1 MPGEVVQER
10 ARWLLIME
18 KAYRGSVETQFADA
32 LYVVPDLHRQSGGG
46 CDLALRGPA
55 VGYALRTDAPQ
66 PPLRLGGRTLDTL
79 PDPRASVAKVL
90 DAGVTVLVERPDLAA
105 LGRTAADRL
114 LPGVQVIEAYGL
126 AARWPSYEQVWF
138 L

>member
-1 MPGEVVQER
+1 MAGEVVQER

-46 CDLALRGPA
+46 CHLALRGPA
-55 VGYALRTDAPQ
+55 VGYALRADPQ

-79 PDPRASVAKVL
+79 PDPRASVTKVL
-90 DAGVTVLVERPDLAA
+90 DAGVTVLVERPDLTA

-114 LPGVQVIEAYGL
+114 LPGVQVIEAHGL

>member
-55 VGYALRTDAPQ
+55 VGYAVRTGAPQ
-66 PPLRLGGRTLDTL
+66 PPLRLGKRTLDTL
-79 PDPRASVAKVL
+79 PDPRASVTKVL
-90 DAGVTVLVERPDLAA
+90 DAGVTVLVEEPDLTA

-114 LPGVQVIEAYGL
+114 LPGVQVIEAHGL

>member
-1 MPGEVVQER
+1 MPDEVTPER

-55 VGYALRTDAPQ
+55 VGYALRTDRPQ

-79 PDPRASVAKVL
+79 PDPRASVTKVL

-114 LPGVQVIEAYGL
+114 LPGVQVIEAHGL